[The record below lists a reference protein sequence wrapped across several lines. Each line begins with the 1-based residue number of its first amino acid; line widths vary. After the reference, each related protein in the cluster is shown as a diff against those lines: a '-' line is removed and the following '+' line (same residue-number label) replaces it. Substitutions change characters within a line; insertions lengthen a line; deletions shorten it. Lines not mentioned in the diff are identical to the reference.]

1 MAVPRQ
7 VYVVVVAV
15 LALVV
20 SGCGSPGSR
29 APGGETNPAGDI
41 PDNTAFVSFRPADGR
56 YEIKVPEGWQRTV
69 SGAAVSFTDKLNTIR
84 VETLA
89 AAAAPSV
96 DSAKAAEVPA
106 IQAATRNFA
115 LQKVETVRRNAGDA
129 VLIVYRAD
137 SQADPVTGKIV
148 PDSVERYEFWN
159 NGVEAVV
166 TLSGPVGADNVDPW
180 RTVTDSLRWL
190 P

>member
-7 VYVVVVAV
+7 VRVVVVAV

-20 SGCGSPGSR
+20 AGCGTFGSQ
-29 APGGETNPAGDI
+29 GEETDPAGDI
-41 PDNTAFVSFRPADGR
+41 PDNTAFVAFRPADGR
-56 YEIKVPEGWQRTV
+56 YEIKVPEGWQSTD

-84 VETLA
+84 VETLL

-96 DSAKAAEVPA
+96 ESAKAIEAPA
-106 IQAATRNFA
+106 IQASSGNFT
-115 LQKVETVRRNAGDA
+115 LQKVETVRRPAGDA
-129 VLIVYRAD
+129 VLIVYGTD

-148 PDSVERYEFWN
+148 PDTVERYEFWK
-159 NGVEAVV
+159 NGVEAVI

-180 RTVTDSLRWL
+180 RTVTDSFRWL
-190 P
+190 S